1 MHVLEK
7 AFIDLLRDNLCVANQ
22 NIYAGNR
29 YRPSDMTPCV
39 NLSVADETLLRRRI
53 VEKNCKQ
60 YIQQEYNAELW
71 INIWCNT
78 EEERQ
83 TLINQI
89 RNRIYQTLANHYTT
103 CSHYNDGNCN
113 VNNEEC
119 EALTSQKS
127 RANKHQCPDL
137 EKYLSFFYSNHIP
150 KRTFRLLSVTDLDE
164 LDLSETLLR
173 TIFKLEMN
181 YYDYYEI
188 GGRSFQDFKFIER

>member
-7 AFIDLLRDNLCVANQ
+7 AFIDLLRDNLCVPNA

-39 NLSVADETLLRRRI
+39 NLLVSDESLVRRRI

-71 INIWCNT
+71 INIWCNS

-89 RNRIYQTLANHYTT
+89 RNRIYQALANHYTT

-113 VNNEEC
+113 VNNDEC

-127 RANKHQCPDL
+127 RANKNQCPDL
-137 EKYLSFFYSNHIP
+137 DKYLSFFYSNHIP

-164 LDLSETLLR
+164 LELSETLLR

>member
-7 AFIDLLRDNLCVANQ
+7 AFIDLLRNNLCVTNDK
-22 NIYAGNR
+22 IYAGNR

-39 NLSVADETLLRRRI
+39 NLLVSDENLIRRRI
-53 VEKNCKQ
+53 VEKDCKQ
-60 YIQQEYNAELW
+60 YIQQEYAAELW

-89 RNRIYQTLANHYTT
+89 RNRIYQLLANHYST
-103 CSHYNDGNCN
+103 CANFHDDICSITD
-113 VNNEEC
+113 ESC
-119 EALTSQKS
+119 EALTSQS
-127 RANKHQCPDL
+127 NRANKNQCPDL
-137 EKYLSFFYSNHIP
+137 DKYLSFFYNNHIR
-150 KRTFRLLSVTDLDE
+150 KRTFQLLSVTDLDE
-164 LDLSETLLR
+164 LDVSETVLR

-188 GGRSFQDFKFIER
+188 GGRPFQDFKFY

>member
-7 AFIDLLRDNLCVANQ
+7 AFIDLLRDNLCVPNQ
-22 NIYAGNR
+22 KIYAGNR

-83 TLINQI
+83 TLIK
-89 RNRIYQTLANHYTT
+89 
-103 CSHYNDGNCN
+103 N
-113 VNNEEC
+113 V
-119 EALTSQKS
+119 
-127 RANKHQCPDL
+127 
-137 EKYLSFFYSNHIP
+137 
-150 KRTFRLLSVTDLDE
+150 KR
-164 LDLSETLLR
+164 
-173 TIFKLEMN
+173 
-181 YYDYYEI
+181 
-188 GGRSFQDFKFIER
+188 